1 VMAAATVTTPVI
13 TFFFEGMARHLS
25 ENACVNLSQEVRNQ
39 RSDRDIEKPS
49 MR

>member
-1 VMAAATVTTPVI
+1 MAAATVTTPVI

-25 ENACVNLSQEVRNQ
+25 ENACMNLSREVRIQ
-39 RSDRDIEKPS
+39 GSDGDTRKPS